1 MYQEGCKSMT
11 TMLAAK
17 ERKEFQNSALTQ
29 LRNQGN
35 IPSVVYGK
43 NEESKSI
50 VVKNADLIKTI
61 NEVGRNGIISLDVNG
76 NSHDVILA
84 DYQYDAIKREILH
97 ADFLY
102 INMSTEV
109 HAQVRVALTGTSKG
123 VEDGGVLQQSLH
135 ELNITA
141 KPREIPETIEV
152 DISNIRVNQT
162 IKIGGIKKTY
172 SNITINHED
181 EEVIV
186 SVLAPRQEEEI
197 STGEKQGG
205 GIPENEEG
213 KETKDSHESEA

>member
-1 MYQEGCKSMT
+1 MNNT
-11 TMLAAK
+11 LVAK

-43 NEESKSI
+43 NEKSKSI
-50 VVKNADLIKTI
+50 VVKNVDLIKI
-61 NEVGRNGIISLDVNG
+61 IKEVGRNGIISLDVNG
-76 NSHDVILA
+76 NSQDVILA
-84 DYQYDAIKREILH
+84 DYQYNPIKREVLH

-102 INMSTEV
+102 INMSTEI
-109 HAQVRVALTGTSKG
+109 HAQVLVALTGTSKG

-152 DISNIRVNQT
+152 DISKIQVNQAV
-162 IKIGGIKKTY
+162 KIGEIRNSY

-186 SVLAPRQEEEI
+186 SVLSPRQEEEN
-197 STGEKQGG
+197 STGEQQGG
-205 GIPENEEG
+205 EIQENVEG
-213 KETKDSHESEA
+213 RETEA